1 MPLLFCL
8 FALVLVA
15 LFWLVEAGV
24 LLAVVLSLVATA
36 LALGGFILSA
46 QRDRRGVLLASWSL
60 VVLYLLNYQL
70 QFFLVAYMYQSPDY
84 EGLLRMLT
92 IKPIVT
98 SDEIQLRAL
107 RLITSKSSGVYS
119 DTSASVINFGAV

>member
-8 FALVLVA
+8 FALVIVA
-15 LFWLVEAGV
+15 LSWLVEAGATLAI
-24 LLAVVLSLVATA
+24 LLSMSATA
-36 LALGGFILSA
+36 LALAGFWLA
-46 QRDRRGVLLASWSL
+46 ARRDRRGVLLAAWSL
-60 VVLYLLNYQL
+60 VVLYLLNYQM

-107 RLITSKSSGVYS
+107 RLITLGFTLMCGTLDRKSV
-119 DTSASVINFGAV
+119 V